1 MVLGADSLRIAI
13 AGATSLR
20 GKDLRQWID
29 ESGFPAGEVRLL
41 DEELAAGTLAEVAGE
56 PVIVQPVDEASF
68 ERTRFVFFTGSPAFA
83 AAHARSAQRAGAT
96 VIDMTGSLSAAPGA
110 RLWIPHLDA
119 ELAASPSG
127 HADSQ
132 APIAAPSGA
141 MSGAMSG
148 AASTP
153 AVSRGDGAPSGT
165 TYDKKAGA
173 ITVCI
178 APSAAAIV
186 ACSLSVALKPFPLAR
201 LAITFF
207 APVSDRGQPGVD
219 ELENQTVKLLS
230 LQPMPQAVFD
240 TQIAFTLLDRWGSGS
255 AVSLSTVRATI
266 ASEVRE
272 YLADRLSSPA
282 INLVHAPV
290 FFGCAFSAYAEFAA
304 PARAATAGAPAAG
317 APTFDITAEV
327 SAQQLAARLSAAGFT
342 LAGEDDPPLS
352 NVSVAGESQLFVT
365 PPARDPSVENAYWLW
380 GAVDNLR
387 LASANALRI
396 AERLLVS

>member
-29 ESGFPAGEVRLL
+29 ESGFQVGEVRLL

-96 VIDMTGSLSAAPGA
+96 VIDMTGSLSAVPGA

-119 ELAASPSG
+119 ELAAPPSG

-132 APIAAPSGA
+132 APIAVPSGPP
-141 MSGAMSG
+141 SDKKSG
-148 AASTP
+148 AAGSP
-153 AVSRGDGAPSGT
+153 AGSRGDGAPSGVPS
-165 TYDKKAGA
+165 DKKSGA

-186 ACSLSVALKPFPLAR
+186 ACSLSVALKPFPLVR

-240 TQIAFTLLDRWGSGS
+240 TQVAFTLLDRWGSGS
-255 AVSLSTVRATI
+255 AVSLSTIRATI

-272 YLADRLSSPA
+272 YLAGRLSSPA
-282 INLVHAPV
+282 IHLVHAPV

-304 PARAATAGAPAAG
+304 PARAATDGAPADG
-317 APTFDITAEV
+317 APTFDIAAEV
-327 SAQQLAARLSAAGFT
+327 SAPQLAARLSAAGFT
-342 LAGEDDPPLS
+342 VAGEDDPPLS

>member
-1 MVLGADSLRIAI
+1 
-13 AGATSLR
+13 
-20 GKDLRQWID
+20 
-29 ESGFPAGEVRLL
+29 
-41 DEELAAGTLAEVAGE
+41 
-56 PVIVQPVDEASF
+56 
-68 ERTRFVFFTGSPAFA
+68 
-83 AAHARSAQRAGAT
+83 
-96 VIDMTGSLSAAPGA
+96 
-110 RLWIPHLDA
+110 
-119 ELAASPSG
+119 
-127 HADSQ
+127 
-132 APIAAPSGA
+132 
-141 MSGAMSG
+141 MSG
-148 AASTP
+148 AAGTP

-173 ITVCI
+173 ITACI

-186 ACSLSVALKPFPLAR
+186 ACSLSAALKPFTLAR

-255 AVSLSTVRATI
+255 AVSLSTIRATI

-282 INLVHAPV
+282 INLVHAPI

-304 PARAATAGAPAAG
+304 PAHAMTGGAPAAG

-396 AERLLVS
+396 AERLIVS

>member
-1 MVLGADSLRIAI
+1 MRI
-13 AGATSLR
+13 R
-20 GKDLRQWID
+20 KRQW
-29 ESGFPAGEVRLL
+29 PPHLARRL
-41 DEELAAGTLAEVAGE
+41 
-56 PVIVQPVDEASF
+56 
-68 ERTRFVFFTGSPAFA
+68 
-83 AAHARSAQRAGAT
+83 ARCPAQRAPPP
-96 VIDMTGSLSAAPGA
+96 SAAATAPLLA
-110 RLWIPHLDA
+110 PLMTDA
-119 ELAASPSG
+119 
-127 HADSQ
+127 
-132 APIAAPSGA
+132 
-141 MSGAMSG
+141 M
-148 AASTP
+148 
-153 AVSRGDGAPSGT
+153 
-165 TYDKKAGA
+165 AGA
-173 ITVCI
+173 ITACI

-255 AVSLSTVRATI
+255 AVSLSTIRATI

-272 YLADRLSSPA
+272 YLAGRLSSPA

-342 LAGEDDPPLS
+342 ARRRRR
-352 NVSVAGESQLFVT
+352 
-365 PPARDPSVENAYWLW
+365 PAALQRQRCRRITT
-380 GAVDNLR
+380 LR
-387 LASANALRI
+387 HSPRTRPQRR
-396 AERLLVS
+396 ERLLAVGRSR

>member
-29 ESGFPAGEVRLL
+29 ESGFPVGEVRLL

-119 ELAASPSG
+119 ELSAPPSG

-132 APIAAPSGA
+132 APIAAPSGPP
-141 MSGAMSG
+141 SDKKSG
-148 AASTP
+148 AARTP

-255 AVSLSTVRATI
+255 ALSLSTIRATI

-272 YLADRLSSPA
+272 YLAGRLSSPA

-304 PARAATAGAPAAG
+304 PARA
-317 APTFDITAEV
+317 PTFDITVEV

-365 PPARDPSVENAYWLW
+365 PPARDPNVENAYWLW

>member
-1 MVLGADSLRIAI
+1 MVLGADSLRVAI

-29 ESGFPAGEVRLL
+29 ESGFPVGEVRLL
-41 DEELAAGTLAEVAGE
+41 DEELAAGTLTEVAGE

-96 VIDMTGSLSAAPGA
+96 VIDMTGSLAAAPGA

-119 ELAASPSG
+119 ELAAPPSG
-127 HADSQ
+127 QGNSQ
-132 APIAAPSGA
+132 APMAAPSRHDVRR
-141 MSGAMSG
+141 SGHPPG
-148 AASTP
+148 
-153 AVSRGDGAPSGT
+153 SRGGGAPS
-165 TYDKKAGA
+165 DKKSGA

-186 ACSLSVALKPFPLAR
+186 ACSLSAALKPFPLAR

-240 TQIAFTLLDRWGSGS
+240 TQVAFTLLDRWGAGS
-255 AVSLSTVRATI
+255 AVSLSSMRAAI

-272 YLADRLSSPA
+272 YLAGRVPSPA
-282 INLVHAPV
+282 IDLVHAPV

-304 PARAATAGAPAAG
+304 PAGAPAA
-317 APTFDITAEV
+317 DKVAEV
-327 SAQQLAARLSAAGFT
+327 SAPQLAARLSAAGFS

-365 PPARDPSVENAYWLW
+365 PPVRDPNVENAYWLW

>member
-29 ESGFPAGEVRLL
+29 ESGFPVGEVRLL

-96 VIDMTGSLSAAPGA
+96 VIDMTGSLSAVPGA

-119 ELAASPSG
+119 ELAAPPSG

-132 APIAAPSGA
+132 APIAAPSGPT
-141 MSGAMSG
+141 SDKESG
-148 AASTP
+148 AAGTP
-153 AVSRGDGAPSGT
+153 AVSRADGAPS
-165 TYDKKAGA
+165 DKKSGA
-173 ITVCI
+173 ITACI

-186 ACSLSVALKPFPLAR
+186 ACSLSAALKPFSLAR

-207 APVSDRGQPGVD
+207 APVSDRGQRGVD

-255 AVSLSTVRATI
+255 AVSLSSMRAAI

-272 YLADRLSSPA
+272 YLADRLPSPA
-282 INLVHAPV
+282 IALVHAPV
-290 FFGCAFSAYAEFAA
+290 FFGCAFSAYAEFAS
-304 PARAATAGAPAAG
+304 PARATTAGAPAAG
-317 APTFDITAEV
+317 APTFDIAAEV
-327 SAQQLAARLSAAGFT
+327 SAPQLAARLSAAGFT
-342 LAGEDDPPLS
+342 VAGEDDPPLS

-365 PPARDPSVENAYWLW
+365 PPTRDPNVANASWLW

>member
-29 ESGFPAGEVRLL
+29 ESGFPVGEVRLL
-41 DEELAAGTLAEVAGE
+41 DEELAAGTLTEVAGE
-56 PVIVQPVDEASF
+56 PVIVQPVEEASF

-96 VIDMTGSLSAAPGA
+96 VIDMTGSISAALGA

-119 ELAASPSG
+119 ELAAPPSG
-127 HADSQ
+127 HADSR
-132 APIAAPSGA
+132 ASIAAPSGPP
-141 MSGAMSG
+141 SDKKSG
-148 AASTP
+148 AAGTP
-153 AVSRGDGAPSGT
+153 AGSRGDGAPFGAPS
-165 TYDKKAGA
+165 DIPSRAMAGA

-186 ACSLSVALKPFPLAR
+186 ACSLSAALKPFPLAR

-207 APVSDRGQPGVD
+207 PPVSDRGQPGVD

-240 TQIAFTLLDRWGSGS
+240 TQVAFTLLDRWGSGS
-255 AVSLSTVRATI
+255 AVSLSSIRAAI

-272 YLADRLSSPA
+272 YLAGRLPSPA
-282 INLVHAPV
+282 ITLVHAPV
-290 FFGCAFSAYAEFAA
+290 FFGCAFSAYAEFAS
-304 PARAATAGAPAAG
+304 PARAATAGAPATGKA
-317 APTFDITAEV
+317 TEV
-327 SAQQLAARLSAAGFT
+327 SAPQLAARLSAAGFT
-342 LAGEDDPPLS
+342 VAGEDDPPLS
-352 NVSVAGESQLFVT
+352 NVSVAGESQLFVA
-365 PPARDPSVENAYWLW
+365 PPARDPNADNAYWLW

-387 LASANALRI
+387 LTSANALRI